1 MPARRLF
8 RGEQPEPL
16 LVRNIVRATGEER
29 WLIVRSSPIPD
40 PETGRIG
47 YAVNVFENITELKR
61 AQLGER
67 FIAHTLQRALLPE
80 SLPEVPHAEIE
91 ARYCAAGE
99 LNEVGGDFYDVFEHG
114 EGSWML
120 VIGDV
125 CGKGSRAAGVTALA
139 RHTLRTASMGGQS
152 AAEMLQTL
160 HRALRRQPPGAD
172 LCTACLVSA
181 TPTAERTRLTVTLAG
196 HPPPVLIDSR
206 GEARQVGRPGTLLG
220 VLDPIDVAECE
231 DELRAGE
238 TLLLYTDGIPE
249 AGHSG
254 EALGERGLIE
264 LCRMA
269 PQLTLAGLLEH
280 IEHVALEH
288 AEGSLRDDL
297 ALLGMRMRPGS
308 LR

>member
-1 MPARRLF
+1 
-8 RGEQPEPL
+8 
-16 LVRNIVRATGEER
+16 
-29 WLIVRSSPIPD
+29 
-40 PETGRIG
+40 
-47 YAVNVFENITELKR
+47 
-61 AQLGER
+61 
-67 FIAHTLQRALLPE
+67 
-80 SLPEVPHAEIE
+80 VPGAEIE

-114 EGSWML
+114 ADSWML

-139 RHTLRTASMGGQS
+139 RHTLRAASMGGQC

-172 LCTACLVSA
+172 LCTVCLVMA
-181 TPTAERTRLTVTLAG
+181 TPISGGMRLTVTLAG
-196 HPPPVLIDSR
+196 HPRPLLVDATGVATQI
-206 GEARQVGRPGTLLG
+206 GAPGTLLG
-220 VLDPIDVAECE
+220 VLDEVAINEVE
-231 DELRAGE
+231 VDLAAGE

-254 EALGERGLIE
+254 EELGEHGLIE

-269 PQLTLAGLLEH
+269 PQLTLAQLLEH

-297 ALLGMRMRPGS
+297 ALLGLHMRSSP